1 LSTSP
6 ATAGKGTRADVAYEV
21 RTEAFEGPIDLLL
34 HLITRQRVDIY
45 EIPLA
50 TITEEYLAAVEAMEP
65 LDLESATG
73 FLVVAA
79 TLLELKSARLLP
91 ARGVGEE
98 DEYLL
103 EQRDLLLARL
113 VECATFRE
121 AGTWI
126 GLRMDE
132 GAGFHPRRA
141 GLEEPFVDVIPDL
154 LAGVRLE
161 DLVVAGTRALAPRPV
176 PVLDISHVTP
186 ITASVKE
193 ALTELAGR
201 LRGGDQASFEALCAG
216 TRSRID
222 VVVRFLALLELFKAG
237 AVELTQPSTF
247 GSIRA
252 RWTGEVD
259 EAEILEDVEEYSAAG
274 EVQ

>member
-1 LSTSP
+1 
-6 ATAGKGTRADVAYEV
+6 VAYEV
-21 RTEAFEGPIDLLL
+21 RTEAFQGPIDLLL

-50 TITEEYLAAVEAMEP
+50 TITEEYVAAVGSMEA

-91 ARGVGEE
+91 HRGVGEE

-113 VECATFRE
+113 VECATFRD
-121 AGTWI
+121 AGVWI
-126 GLRMDE
+126 RRRIDE

-141 GLEEPFVDVIPDL
+141 GLEEPFVDLLPDL
-154 LAGVRLE
+154 LAGIRPEHLA
-161 DLVVAGTRALAPRPV
+161 DAAAALVPRPA
-176 PVLDISHVTP
+176 PALDTSHITP
-186 ITASVKE
+186 ITASVRD
-193 ALTELAGR
+193 ALKELAGH
-201 LRGGDQASFEALCAG
+201 LRGRDEASFEALCSGA
-216 TRSRID
+216 RERID

-237 AVELTQPSTF
+237 AVELDQASTF

-259 EAEILEDVEEYSAAG
+259 EEEILVDVEEYATG
-274 EVQ
+274 EVG

>member
-1 LSTSP
+1 
-6 ATAGKGTRADVAYEV
+6 VAYEV
-21 RTEAFEGPIDLLL
+21 NTEAYQGPIDLLL

-50 TITEEYLAAVEAMEP
+50 TITEEYVAAVSAMEP

-91 ARGVGEE
+91 NRGVGEE
-98 DEYLL
+98 DDYLL

-113 VECATFRE
+113 VECATFRD
-121 AGTWI
+121 AGVWI
-126 GLRMDE
+126 RARIDE

-141 GLEEPFVDVIPDL
+141 ALEEHFVDLIPDL
-154 LAGVRLE
+154 LAGVRL
-161 DLVVAGTRALAPRPV
+161 DHLVDAAATALAPRPV
-176 PVLDISHVTP
+176 PPLDTSHVTP
-186 ITASVKE
+186 ITASVRD
-193 ALTELAGR
+193 ALKDLAAR
-201 LRGGDQASFEALCAG
+201 LRDRREASFEALCEGASG
-216 TRSRID
+216 RIE

-237 AVELTQPSTF
+237 AVELDQLSTF

-252 RWTGEVD
+252 TWTHEVD
-259 EAEILEDVEEYSAAG
+259 EEEILRDVEEYAAG
-274 EVQ
+274 EA